1 MTGISNDSAW
11 INIQE
16 TPLSLEEVSEF
27 LRVEEAGGI
36 DIFLGTT
43 RRWTGT
49 EEEVAGRETGRR
61 ETVLLE
67 YECYNP
73 MALKEMHRLV
83 DEAFARWPVRRA
95 CLLHRIGEV
104 PLREI
109 SVIAG
114 VAAPHRADAFAACR
128 YLIDTLKTRV
138 PIWKKEHFVDGDSRW
153 VEGDSA
159 PEDLSVKRQQ
169 IGTETTRFWH

>member
-11 INIQE
+11 ITIRE
-16 TPLSLEEVSEF
+16 ASLSLEEVSEF
-27 LRVEEAGGI
+27 LRVEEAGGV

-49 EEEVAGRETGRR
+49 GEKATDGETVRR

-67 YECYNP
+67 YECYKP
-73 MALKEMHRLV
+73 MALKEMRKLV
-83 DEAFARWPVRRA
+83 EEACARWPVRRV

-128 YLIDTLKTRV
+128 YLIDSLKTRV
-138 PIWKKEHFVDGDSRW
+138 PIWKKEHFVDGNSRW

-159 PEDLSVKRQQ
+159 LEPLRSC
-169 IGTETTRFWH
+169 

>member
-1 MTGISNDSAW
+1 MTSISNDSAW
-11 INIQE
+11 ITIRE
-16 TPLSLEEVSEF
+16 MPLSVEEVSEF
-27 LRVEEAGGI
+27 LRVEETGGI

-43 RRWTGT
+43 RRWTET
-49 EEEVAGRETGRR
+49 EEKAAGGETVRR
-61 ETVLLE
+61 ETILLE
-67 YECYNP
+67 YECYKP

-83 DEAFARWPVRRA
+83 DEAFACWPVRRA

-159 PEDLSVKRQQ
+159 PEPLSSPD
-169 IGTETTRFWH
+169 TM

>member
-1 MTGISNDSAW
+1 MTGISNDSVW
-11 INIQE
+11 ITIRE
-16 TPLSLEEVSEF
+16 APLSVEKAAEF

-43 RRWTGT
+43 RRWTET
-49 EEEVAGRETGRR
+49 EENATGKGAGPRETA
-61 ETVLLE
+61 LLE
-67 YECYNP
+67 YECYKP
-73 MALKEMHRLV
+73 MALKEMHRV
-83 DEAFARWPVRRA
+83 VEEACARWPVRRA

-128 YLIDTLKTRV
+128 HLIDTLKTQA

-153 VEGDSA
+153 VEGDA
-159 PEDLSVKRQQ
+159 GPEPLNSPD
-169 IGTETTRFWH
+169 TM

>member
-11 INIQE
+11 ITIRE

-27 LRVEEAGGI
+27 LRVEEAGGV

-43 RRWTGT
+43 RRWTET
-49 EEEVAGRETGRR
+49 EEEEAGGKTVRR

-67 YECYNP
+67 YECYKP

-83 DEAFARWPVRRA
+83 DEACARWPVRRA

-138 PIWKKEHFVDGDSRW
+138 PIWKKEHFVDGDFRW
-153 VEGDSA
+153 VEGDSR
-159 PEDLSVKRQQ
+159 PESLSSPD
-169 IGTETTRFWH
+169 TM

>member
-16 TPLSLEEVSEF
+16 TPLSLEEVLEF

-43 RRWTGT
+43 RRWTEA
-49 EEEVAGRETGRR
+49 EEKTTGEETDRR
-61 ETVLLE
+61 ETILLE
-67 YECYNP
+67 YECYKP

-83 DEAFARWPVRRA
+83 EESLARWPVRRA

-128 YLIDTLKTRV
+128 YLIDTLKIRV
-138 PIWKKEHFVDGDSRW
+138 PIWKKEHFVDGNARW

-159 PEDLSVKRQQ
+159 PEPLSSPD
-169 IGTETTRFWH
+169 TM

>member
-1 MTGISNDSAW
+1 MTGISNDSVW
-11 INIQE
+11 ITIQE
-16 TPLSLEEVSEF
+16 MPLSLEEVSEF
-27 LRVEEAGGI
+27 LRVEEAGGV

-43 RRWTGT
+43 RRWTET
-49 EEEVAGRETGRR
+49 EEKAAGGKTVRR

-67 YECYNP
+67 YECYKP

-104 PLREI
+104 SLREI

-114 VAAPHRADAFAACR
+114 VAAPHRADAFTACR
-128 YLIDTLKTRV
+128 YLIDTLKTRA
-138 PIWKKEHFVDGDSRW
+138 PIWKKEHFVDGNARW

-159 PEDLSVKRQQ
+159 PEPFSSPD
-169 IGTETTRFWH
+169 TM

>member
-1 MTGISNDSAW
+1 MTGISNDSVW
-11 INIQE
+11 ITIQE
-16 TPLSLEEVSEF
+16 MPLSLEEVSEF
-27 LRVEEAGGI
+27 LRVEEAGGV

-43 RRWTGT
+43 RRWTET
-49 EEEVAGRETGRR
+49 EEKAAGGKTVRR

-67 YECYNP
+67 YECYKP

-104 PLREI
+104 SLREI

-114 VAAPHRADAFAACR
+114 VAAPHRADAFTACR
-128 YLIDTLKTRV
+128 YLIDTLKTRA

-159 PEDLSVKRQQ
+159 PEHLNSPD
-169 IGTETTRFWH
+169 TM

>member
-1 MTGISNDSAW
+1 MTLISNDSAW
-11 INIQE
+11 ITIQE

-27 LRVEEAGGI
+27 LRVEEAGAV

-43 RRWTGT
+43 RRWTEV
-49 EEEVAGRETGRR
+49 EEKETDRKTGRP

-67 YECYNP
+67 YECYKP
-73 MALKEMHRLV
+73 MALKEMHRFV
-83 DEAFARWPVRRA
+83 NEAFSRWPVCRA

-128 YLIDTLKTRV
+128 YLIDTLKTRA

-159 PEDLSVKRQQ
+159 PEHLNSPD
-169 IGTETTRFWH
+169 TM

>member
-11 INIQE
+11 IAIGE
-16 TPLSLEEVSEF
+16 APLLLEEVSEF

-36 DIFLGTT
+36 AIFLGTT

-49 EEEVAGRETGRR
+49 EEKAAGGKTVRQETI
-61 ETVLLE
+61 LLE
-67 YECYNP
+67 YECYKP

-83 DEAFARWPVRRA
+83 EEALARWPVRRV

-114 VAAPHRADAFAACR
+114 VATPHRADAFAACR
-128 YLIDTLKTRV
+128 YLIDTLKTRA
-138 PIWKKEHFVDGDSRW
+138 PIWKKEHFVDGNARW
-153 VEGDSA
+153 VEGDAA
-159 PEDLSVKRQQ
+159 PEPLSSPD
-169 IGTETTRFWH
+169 TM

>member
-1 MTGISNDSAW
+1 MTGIPSDSAW
-11 INIQE
+11 ITIQE
-16 TPLSLEEVSEF
+16 TPLSVEEVSEF

-43 RRWTGT
+43 RRWTKAEKKVTDG
-49 EEEVAGRETGRR
+49 ETVRR

-67 YECYNP
+67 YECYKP
-73 MALKEMHRLV
+73 MALEEMHRLV
-83 DEAFARWPVRRA
+83 DEALARWPVRRA

-138 PIWKKEHFVDGDSRW
+138 PIWKKEHFVDGNFRW
-153 VEGDSA
+153 VEGDSS
-159 PEDLSVKRQQ
+159 PESLSSPD
-169 IGTETTRFWH
+169 TM

>member
-11 INIQE
+11 IDILE

-43 RRWTGT
+43 RRWTDTG
-49 EEEVAGRETGRR
+49 EEVIGEETVRR
-61 ETVLLE
+61 ETILLE
-67 YECYNP
+67 YECYKP

-83 DEAFARWPVRRA
+83 EEACARWPVRRT

-114 VAAPHRADAFAACR
+114 VSAPHRADAFAACR
-128 YLIDTLKTRV
+128 YLIDTLKTRA
-138 PIWKKEHFVDGDSRW
+138 PIWKKEHFVDGNSRW

-159 PEDLSVKRQQ
+159 PEPLR
-169 IGTETTRFWH
+169 T

>member
-1 MTGISNDSAW
+1 MTGISNDSVW
-11 INIQE
+11 ITIQE
-16 TPLSLEEVSEF
+16 MPLSLEEVSEF
-27 LRVEEAGGI
+27 LRVEEAGGV

-43 RRWTGT
+43 RRWTET
-49 EEEVAGRETGRR
+49 EEEAAGAETVRR

-67 YECYNP
+67 YQCYKP

-128 YLIDTLKTRV
+128 YLIDTLKTRA
-138 PIWKKEHFVDGDSRW
+138 PIWKKEHFVDGDFRW

-159 PEDLSVKRQQ
+159 PEPFSSPD
-169 IGTETTRFWH
+169 TM

>member
-11 INIQE
+11 IAIRE
-16 TPLSLEEVSEF
+16 APLSLEEVSEF
-27 LRVEEAGGI
+27 LRIEEAGGVY
-36 DIFLGTT
+36 IFLGTT
-43 RRWTGT
+43 RRWT
-49 EEEVAGRETGRR
+49 ETGERAADGEAVRR

-67 YECYNP
+67 YECYKP

-83 DEAFARWPVRRA
+83 DEAFTRWPVRRA

-114 VAAPHRADAFAACR
+114 IAAPHRADAFAACR
-128 YLIDTLKTRV
+128 YLIDTLKTRA

-153 VEGDSA
+153 VEGNSA
-159 PEDLSVKRQQ
+159 PEPFRSC
-169 IGTETTRFWH
+169 